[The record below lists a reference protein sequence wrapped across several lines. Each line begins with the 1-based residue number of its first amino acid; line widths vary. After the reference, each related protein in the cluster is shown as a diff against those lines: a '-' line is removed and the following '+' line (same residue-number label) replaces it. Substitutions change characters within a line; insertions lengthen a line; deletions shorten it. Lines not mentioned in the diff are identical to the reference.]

1 MFFPLK
7 IPTLSEYFMVA
18 IASYSSEEFNIASIE
33 SPQFGSASEYC
44 FQFYYNFH
52 VSRSIS
58 TYTVGYNPQKKV
70 LLKLP
75 EKCNNYFL
83 SICAKFL
90 PYLML

>member
-58 TYTVGYNPQKKV
+58 TYTVGYNPQKSAF
-70 LLKLP
+70 
-75 EKCNNYFL
+75 E
-83 SICAKFL
+83 IT
-90 PYLML
+90 

>member
-1 MFFPLK
+1 
-7 IPTLSEYFMVA
+7 MVA

-58 TYTVGYNPQKKV
+58 TYTVGYSNLQKKV
-70 LLKLP
+70 LLKLL

-83 SICAKFL
+83 SICANYYYNFFNFS
-90 PYLML
+90 LMVESDNYQ